1 MSAFFPQAA
10 DVAHLIQVALTPIF
24 LISAIGV
31 TLNVLTSRLARIVD
45 RARAMESEVSRPDYQ
60 TGGRDLHAALDVLA
74 RRARYINAAIT
85 LITLSAL
92 FIALVVVM
100 LFVNAFAHWD
110 LAAFIAIMF
119 ILSML
124 AFAAAGAD
132 CLYAPGVKGKAD
144 IQAMVRAVA
153 PKPLNVLVL
162 EPGRS
167 VAEFAD
173 WGVRRI
179 SVGGGLAK
187 VAWGGMLAAA
197 KQMQEGSFAGLSG
210 GVSGDRL
217 DDIFGGFV

>member
-1 MSAFFPQAA
+1 VVNSAAVQAT

-45 RARAMESEVSRPDYQ
+45 RARAMESQVSHPDYMPE
-60 TGGRDLHAALDVLA
+60 GRDLHAALGVLA

-124 AFAAAGAD
+124 ALAGAFTAF
-132 CLYAPGVKGKAD
+132 L
-144 IQAMVRAVA
+144 IEVRIATTT
-153 PKPLNVLVL
+153 L
-162 EPGRS
+162 
-167 VAEFAD
+167 
-173 WGVRRI
+173 RI
-179 SVGGGLAK
+179 GIE
-187 VAWGGMLAAA
+187 AASR
-197 KQMQEGSFAGLSG
+197 QN
-210 GVSGDRL
+210 
-217 DDIFGGFV
+217 